1 MPRCAVCQQRVTE
14 TRGGVC
20 VPCATFALLRRQLA
34 ASEQRVRELE
44 VRGEFVAI
52 KPKEVKRL
60 EAENEALAARVRELE
75 AEIEG
80 HNKEHNIRLLDTEGL
95 MAERDR
101 YRAALEAVKQVSL
114 KASCYPGQ
122 FYELAHKAL
131 CPSAPLPAATEA
143 GA

>member
-34 ASEQRVRELE
+34 ASEQ
-44 VRGEFVAI
+44 
-52 KPKEVKRL
+52 
-60 EAENEALAARVRELE
+60 RVRELE